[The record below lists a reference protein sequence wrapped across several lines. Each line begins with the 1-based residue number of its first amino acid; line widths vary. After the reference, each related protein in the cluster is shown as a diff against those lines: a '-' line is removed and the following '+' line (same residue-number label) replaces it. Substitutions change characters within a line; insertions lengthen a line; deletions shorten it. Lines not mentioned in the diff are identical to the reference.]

1 MDLLG
6 KLEDHWKLLEAEV
19 QQIEQDLE
27 KLEEFSTR
35 YGDHMFNSS
44 KGYLNELKVQKKQ
57 HMREIIVTMDS
68 FNQNVR
74 GGKNLVENLER
85 ERQGAQPLLVSYVQ
99 RSETSGTMR
108 NTTDKEPKRAP
119 TTSVVLL
126 SSGGRSRVIKPYVA

>member
-85 ERQGAQPLLVSYVQ
+85 EV
-99 RSETSGTMR
+99 R
-108 NTTDKEPKRAP
+108 NTEGVKNTRGLK
-119 TTSVVLL
+119 
-126 SSGGRSRVIKPYVA
+126 